1 MGQRT
6 KMTKPKAKSG
16 KAKTKAA
23 SRMNVDII
31 LILVTI
37 TLIGFGLLMTHSASW
52 DASLEVT
59 ENDPKLERSPTYLF
73 FRQLR
78 WLALGF
84 VVMII
89 FAGMDYHRWHFLSI
103 VAMLVSIAL
112 LIAVLAFGEEYD
124 GVRRSFSKGSVQP
137 SELAKIVIV
146 IYLAVWLYAKRDQLS
161 YLGFGL
167 FPLAAIVGVM
177 GGLILSQPDLSAA
190 AMVFI
195 LGGLMYYL
203 AGSDALQTTAL
214 FLIAGV
220 SGFIILRFNPIN
232 NNRIQVF
239 VDGWNDILA
248 SSDHVMHSLVA
259 FVRGSWFGVG
269 VGRGTTKLTTLPFAH
284 TDSVF
289 AVVGEEIGVLGAA
302 FLVILYAI
310 LFWRGLVIARR
321 APDGLG
327 SLLAAGL
334 TMWITLEAYIN
345 MASLLGLM
353 PFAGNTLPFFS
364 IGGSSLVMSMAAL
377 GIVFNVSRMSEFKQ
391 VEESRRT
398 FGAIASLRRRD
409 RRRRV
414 SGARRS
420 RTAQR

>member
-6 KMTKPKAKSG
+6 KLTKRKAKKGS
-16 KAKTKAA
+16 AKTKSAPGL
-23 SRMNVDII
+23 NFDVI

-37 TLIGFGLLMTHSASW
+37 TLIGFGLLMMHSASW
-52 DASLEVT
+52 DASLELT
-59 ENDPKLERSPTYLF
+59 DGDPELERSPTYLF

-84 VVMII
+84 VAMII
-89 FAGMDYHRWHFLSI
+89 FAWMDYHKWHFLSI

-112 LIAVLAFGEEYD
+112 LLAVLAFGEEYD

-137 SELAKIVIV
+137 SELAKIVVV

-167 FPLAAIVGVM
+167 VPLAAIVGIM

-203 AGSDALQTTAL
+203 AGSDALQTAAL

-239 VDGWNDILA
+239 VEGWNDILA

-289 AVVGEEIGVLGAA
+289 AVVGEEIGVLGAS
-302 FLVILYAI
+302 FLVILYAL

-345 MASLLGLM
+345 MGSLLGLM

-364 IGGSSLVMSMAAL
+364 IGGSSLVMSMSAL

-398 FGAIASLRRRD
+398 FGAIVSLRRRD
-409 RRRRV
+409 WRRRV
-414 SGARRS
+414 PGARRS